1 MTQVPKEPE
10 IDDIGSVKGGID
22 PDFFLMPSSSQSP
35 MIQKPS
41 RQMFSETKSTIL
53 GKRPRSDWLF
63 NMIKENGEQIS
74 ELEKE

>member
-35 MIQKPS
+35 MI
-41 RQMFSETKSTIL
+41 
-53 GKRPRSDWLF
+53 
-63 NMIKENGEQIS
+63 
-74 ELEKE
+74 